1 MEAGRSGKHAMRI
14 GQRAKVFHLIFAL
27 CSMRYALCAML
38 RIGIKYC
45 GGCNPGYER
54 VEMMERIQ
62 FRFNDRFLFLRH
74 DEPDIDVLILMSGCH
89 RACAA
94 EDLNTRRI
102 PHCLVTGEDDFDSLI
117 DWLKS
122 LDRKGDF

>member
-1 MEAGRSGKHAMRI
+1 MGRK
-14 GQRAKVFHLIFAL
+14 K
-27 CSMRYALCAML
+27 
-38 RIGIKYC
+38 IGIKYC

-54 VEMMERIQ
+54 VEMMERVQ
-62 FRFNDRFLFLRH
+62 FRFSDRFLFLRH
-74 DEPDIDVLILMSGCH
+74 DEPDIDALILMGGCH
-89 RACAA
+89 RVCTA
-94 EDLNTRRI
+94 EDQNTTSI